1 MKKETKQKFNIIKA
15 RIAKAY
21 GVDTV
26 SEQFSATPTV
36 EQRLNDKIVEQ
47 DNFLSRI
54 NVISVDEIEGQN
66 ILGYASGPASGRTD
80 TSGDG
85 ERTPNNLL
93 GLDTYDYKLYQ
104 TNSDVYMRY
113 ATMDAWAKFPDMAD
127 RYARYVQKRIAND
140 RCLIG
145 WYGESA
151 AADTDLATYPL
162 MQDVN
167 KGWLQYMREKLSANI
182 LTQGEKAAGEIRIGA
197 DGDFVNLDHA
207 VAELVAGIPRYLRQ
221 DLIALIGDEL
231 VGMEKSALYQAIGA
245 QPTEKTLAKIEKELE
260 NDLAALKLIKSIKQK
275 EQVKAESLVPKYLP
289 TVTGLMASG
298 SDHALLGQ
306 VLIWLFDIKDIA
318 QAMGLAIYC
327 IEHDV
332 PMPERFRRDLPT
344 YLCDTIIEWADTEFE
359 AGRSVEP
366 YFTRVFDLAED
377 WDIHDEIRAKFYRLK
392 GLIAMD
398 KEDFVMAVPALET
411 AMEYGAKVKTA
422 LGDAKKKCAACLESG
437 TEPETNKETEP
448 EPPTDE

>member
-151 AADTDLATYPL
+151 AADTNLVTYPL

-167 KGWLQYMREKLSANI
+167 KGWLQYMREKRSANI
-182 LTQGEKAAGEIRIGA
+182 LTQGEKAPGEIRIGA

-231 VGMEKSALYQAIGA
+231 VGLEKSALYQAIGA
-245 QPTEKTLAKIEKELE
+245 QPTEKNLATASLTKFGGMDWTTPNNFPGRGLVITSLD
-260 NDLAALKLIKSIKQK
+260 NLSIYMQ
-275 EQVKAESLVPKYLP
+275 
-289 TVTGLMASG
+289 SG
-298 SDHALLGQ
+298 TWRRH
-306 VLIWLFDIKDIA
+306 IKDKPEIDRVEDYNSRNEGYVVETPEKLVA
-318 QAMGLAIYC
+318 VKF
-327 IEHDV
+327 DNVTV
-332 PMPERFRRDLPT
+332 PQSDGS
-344 YLCDTIIEWADTEFE
+344 WA
-359 AGRSVEP
+359 
-366 YFTRVFDLAED
+366 
-377 WDIHDEIRAKFYRLK
+377 
-392 GLIAMD
+392 
-398 KEDFVMAVPALET
+398 
-411 AMEYGAKVKTA
+411 
-422 LGDAKKKCAACLESG
+422 
-437 TEPETNKETEP
+437 
-448 EPPTDE
+448 